1 LTGQPCQRPPRN
13 GRSRE
18 REEYCGRCADPKASC
33 MRLGR
38 SHPLG
43 TAADYVLNPKRCCR
57 VEFKREPIQ
66 RSDGARREIGIPA
79 TLGALSDVSIEPVPV
94 LQRNSFNEGS
104 MKQKAGFFMVLKRH
118 RRHLRERLAAS
129 TGRDESST
137 KRSRWEHLRLR
148 QFPRATVLPG
158 NAGEAL
164 PCRLALAH
172 PKRPR
177 FVWHL
182 RFLRPRRTAIR
193 NPAPEGSGPLR
204 PLGTAD
210 ALPSPFV
217 AFAGDRSPGFVRWR
231 TTTARNGGGRYIALR
246 VPVHAT
252 RFPERDPRPVHA
264 WMSSRPDIGGADS
277 DTATPFGQ

>member
-1 LTGQPCQRPPRN
+1 
-13 GRSRE
+13 
-18 REEYCGRCADPKASC
+18 

-43 TAADYVLNPKRCCR
+43 TASDYVLNPKRCCR

-66 RSDGARREIGIPA
+66 SLDGTRRQIGRPA
-79 TLGALSDVSIEPVPV
+79 TFGALSDVSIEPLPV
-94 LQRNSFNEGS
+94 LHRNSFNERP

-118 RRHLRERLAAS
+118 RRLLRARLAAS
-129 TGRDESST
+129 KGRGESST
-137 KRSRWEHLRLR
+137 KRSRWERLPLE

-204 PLGTAD
+204 RLGTFD

-217 AFAGDRSPGFVRWR
+217 AFVGDRSPDFVRWK
-231 TTTARNGGGRYIALR
+231 TTTARNEGGCYIAPR

-252 RFPERDPRPVHA
+252 RFPER
-264 WMSSRPDIGGADS
+264 G
-277 DTATPFGQ
+277 